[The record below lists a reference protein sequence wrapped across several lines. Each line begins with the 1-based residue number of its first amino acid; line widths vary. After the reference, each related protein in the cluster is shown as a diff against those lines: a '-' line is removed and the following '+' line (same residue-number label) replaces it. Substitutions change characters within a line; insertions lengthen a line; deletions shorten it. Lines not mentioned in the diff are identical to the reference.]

1 MCDVGL
7 GGFIDTCPTY
17 DDATY
22 CLDEC
27 INHSDCVGIGVES
40 IFDVARFRQ
49 AISAYDKDSN
59 QRQQQQSTTT
69 INDQRHPTTTTIHQ
83 RPPTYANDHQRPPT
97 TNDHQRSPTTTTAN
111 DHQRPPTTTND
122 HQRPTTNDHNDQRPQ
137 QPTTTTTTTT
147 EERQSNSVRKPAEV
161 PIPRLQCLNAHG
173 VLHSA
178 APSCQRGS
186 LKLGLSI
193 DRYTRNWIA
202 TKSFDRVPGKAQDRD
217 CCAEGEPNSWTVLRC
232 HLLLGVAKSIKQLT
246 SESDHPASV
255 QVIAQVIAQV
265 IVRPLQ
271 ILIFRPL
278 PLQLLI
284 WSTPTVRT
292 SKRSSPTA

>member
-1 MCDVGL
+1 MQQLQLVSLIILRCSRSVAYRHQHS
-7 GGFIDTCPTY
+7 IDNNKRPTTNNR
-17 DDATY
+17 D
-22 CLDEC
+22 
-27 INHSDCVGIGVES
+27 H
-40 IFDVARFRQ
+40 
-49 AISAYDKDSN
+49 
-59 QRQQQQSTTT
+59 
-69 INDQRHPTTTTIHQ
+69 NDHQRHDHDADDHQ
-83 RPPTYANDHQRPPT
+83 RHDHNDHQRP
-97 TNDHQRSPTTTTAN
+97 
-111 DHQRPPTTTND
+111 RPPTTTND

-147 EERQSNSVRKPAEV
+147 AERRNNSVRKPAEV
-161 PIPRLQCLNAHG
+161 PIPRLQCLYAH
-173 VLHSA
+173 

-217 CCAEGEPNSWTVLRC
+217 CCAEGEPNSWTVLHCR
-232 HLLLGVAKSIKQLT
+232 LLLGVAKSINKST
-246 SESDHPASV
+246 SESVHPAIV
-255 QVIAQVIAQV
+255 QVIAQV

-292 SKRSSPTA
+292 WKRSSPTAWGEKGSV